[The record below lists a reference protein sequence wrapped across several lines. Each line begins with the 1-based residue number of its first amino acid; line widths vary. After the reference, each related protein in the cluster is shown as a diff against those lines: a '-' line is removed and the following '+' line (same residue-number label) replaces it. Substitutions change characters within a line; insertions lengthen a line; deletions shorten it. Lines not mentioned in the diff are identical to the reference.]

1 MNELVAQEVDFSD
14 KTKDIDDLSQYKTAY
29 SMKYLLNTL
38 ELTYCEKYLENFN
51 LEDAMRALHPYT
63 TNKVLDE
70 AIKIQS
76 SPVVQRY
83 LYLRRKELIGNFLN
97 PNDLIL
103 ASKHLFSVAI
113 REEKSQATALKALE
127 LIAKISGL
135 LNNETT
141 DNGQNVAVQNVNVG
155 KKDMKEFKKLLDG
168 IL

>member
-1 MNELVAQEVDFSD
+1 M
-14 KTKDIDDLSQYKTAY
+14 
-29 SMKYLLNTL
+29 
-38 ELTYCEKYLENFN
+38 
-51 LEDAMRALHPYT
+51 
-63 TNKVLDE
+63 KVLDE

-76 SPVVQRY
+76 SPIVQRY

-103 ASKHLFSVAI
+103 ASKHLFTVAI
-113 REEKSQATALKALE
+113 RDEKSQATALKALE